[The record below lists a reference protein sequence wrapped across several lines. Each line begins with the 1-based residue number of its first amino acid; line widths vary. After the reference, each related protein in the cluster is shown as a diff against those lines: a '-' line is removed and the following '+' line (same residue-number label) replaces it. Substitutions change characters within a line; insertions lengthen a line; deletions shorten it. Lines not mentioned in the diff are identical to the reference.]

1 MVGEIRQFT
10 IFVGNFLQIQKQ
22 QAMTDT
28 GRVLV
33 IGANGQLGIELT
45 DALVDRYGQD
55 RVIPSDITASD
66 RENFVTLDVLNVEQ
80 LKDIVRDHQVSDIYL
95 LAALLSA
102 RGEQNP
108 MWAWRINMDGLLN
121 VLEIARE
128 GLIRK
133 IFWPS
138 SIAVFGQTTPK
149 VNTPQETI
157 ISPET
162 MYGITKLAGER
173 LCAYYSKKFNADVRS
188 LRYPGLVG
196 HRALPGGGTT
206 DYAVDIYHKAVAG
219 EVYHCFLAANTR
231 LPFLYM
237 SDAVRAT
244 LELMQ
249 VPSDQITVHSSYNLA
264 GFSTTPA
271 EIAASIQQHIPG
283 FTIEYELDFRQQIA
297 DSWPESIDDQRAR
310 ADWGWQAKIG
320 LNEMTEDML
329 ANLEKKNAGV
339 KVL

>member
-1 MVGEIRQFT
+1 
-10 IFVGNFLQIQKQ
+10 
-22 QAMTDT
+22 MTDT
-28 GRVLV
+28 GKVLV
-33 IGANGQLGIELT
+33 IGANGQLGVELT
-45 DALVDRYGQD
+45 DALVDHHGEDQ
-55 RVIPSDITASD
+55 VIPSDITASD

-80 LKDIVRDHQVSDIYL
+80 LRDIVRDHQVSDVYL

-121 VLEIARE
+121 VLELARE

-173 LCAYYSKKFNADVRS
+173 LCAYYCKKFNADVRS

-196 HRALPGGGTT
+196 HHALPGGGTT
-206 DYAVDIYHKAVAG
+206 DYAVDIYHKVVAG
-219 EVYHCFLAANTR
+219 EVYHCFLSANTR

-244 LELMQ
+244 LEVMQ
-249 VPSDQITVHSSYNLA
+249 APANQISVHSSYNLA
-264 GFSTTPA
+264 GFSATPA
-271 EIAASIQQHIPG
+271 EIAASIQQHVPD
-283 FTIEYELDFRQQIA
+283 FTIEYAPDFRQLIA

-310 ADWGWQAKIG
+310 EDWGWQAKVG
-320 LNEMTEDML
+320 LNGMTQEMLT
-329 ANLEKKNAGV
+329 NLKKKRTALV
-339 KVL
+339 K